1 MFNSTNPDGVALAGL
16 TRLDSDSTK
25 WRKSQHSGSEDGGSE
40 LAKLPNG
47 NIAMRNSNS
56 CDGGTVELT
65 SVQFQA
71 FVTGV
76 KEGEFDYL
84 IA

>member
-16 TRLDSDSTK
+16 TRLDADGTS
-25 WRKSQHSGSEDGGSE
+25 WRRSQHSNPQDGWSE

-47 NIAMRNSNS
+47 NIAMRN
-56 CDGGTVELT
+56 CEGGAVELT
-65 SVQFQA
+65 KAGLRALIQ
-71 FVTGV
+71 GV